1 MVVDEDSSD
10 FSLSHL
16 SLLPFLCFHLHCHSL
31 NCPALRSCDDVLT
44 TRLPLHLVNPSCP
57 LGFSMK
63 PSLVLTGRHCPCS
76 HASDIHHSCLL
87 RGTGFELEPTVW
99 KAPSHRRQNVG
110 EKFTWK
116 ADRDSVAHR
125 VVSSAYWIFA
135 EWKIIFIEVNWKDPE
150 VSGFFWLLFT
160 PLLPM
165 LT

>member
-31 NCPALRSCDDVLT
+31 NCPALRSCDALT

-76 HASDIHHSCLL
+76 HASDINHSCLL

-116 ADRDSVAHR
+116 ADWEWSLVPTGYLLNERLFLLTLTGKILRSVG
-125 VVSSAYWIFA
+125 F
-135 EWKIIFIEVNWKDPE
+135 
-150 VSGFFWLLFT
+150 SGYYLHLCC
-160 PLLPM
+160 LC
-165 LT
+165 